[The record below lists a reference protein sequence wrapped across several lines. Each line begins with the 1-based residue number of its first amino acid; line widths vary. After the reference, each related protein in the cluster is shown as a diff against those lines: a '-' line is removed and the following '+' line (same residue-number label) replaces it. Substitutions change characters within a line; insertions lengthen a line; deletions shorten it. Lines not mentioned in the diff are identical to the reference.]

1 MSHKLRLGVLAS
13 GRGSNL
19 QAIIDRCQDGRL
31 AAEVLVVIS
40 DVAEAV
46 ALERA
51 WQAGIRAVHVSPK
64 NFADKSF
71 FNRAILERLQAHLV
85 ELVVLAG
92 YMRVLG
98 TGLGR
103 AYRGR

>member
-1 MSHKLRLGVLAS
+1 MSHKLRLGVLAC

-19 QAIIDRCQDGRL
+19 PAIIDRCQDGRL
-31 AAEVLVVIS
+31 AAEVVVVIS

-51 WQAGIRAVHVSPK
+51 WQAGTRAVHVSPK

-92 YMRVLG
+92 YMR
-98 TGLGR
+98 GR
-103 AYRGR
+103 GPARGRGSRGR